1 MPSMS
6 RREALKTST
15 VALGGA
21 LALSSGIL
29 AGCDR
34 GEGGD
39 RVHKREVLGMLSA
52 ADEDLVESVADTLL
66 PKTASSPGAKEAGA
80 GAAINLL
87 ISDCYEPPAQKR
99 LTEGL
104 EALGAR
110 SSREYNKD
118 FQALPREQREAM
130 LRAISAESKQAAP
143 DTHWFPLMRELA
155 LRSYFSSEVGMT
167 KALRYIQV
175 PGKWVGC
182 TPVTPGQPAWG

>member
-29 AGCDR
+29 AGCGRD
-34 GEGGD
+34 E
-39 RVHKREVLGMLSA
+39 RVQKREVVGMLTGQE
-52 ADEDLVESVADTLL
+52 EDLVTSIADTLL
-66 PKTASSPGAKEAGA
+66 PKTAASPGAREAGV
-80 GAAINLL
+80 GPAINQL
-87 ISDCYEPPAQKR
+87 ITDCYEPPAQTR
-99 LTEGL
+99 LVQGL
-104 EALGAR
+104 ETLRARCETKYHKEFTALTR
-110 SSREYNKD
+110 
-118 FQALPREQREAM
+118 PQREEM
-130 LRAISAESKQAAP
+130 LRAISAESKQAP
-143 DTHWFPLMRELA
+143 HDTHWFPLMRELA

-182 TPVTPGQPAWG
+182 VPLKPGEPAWG